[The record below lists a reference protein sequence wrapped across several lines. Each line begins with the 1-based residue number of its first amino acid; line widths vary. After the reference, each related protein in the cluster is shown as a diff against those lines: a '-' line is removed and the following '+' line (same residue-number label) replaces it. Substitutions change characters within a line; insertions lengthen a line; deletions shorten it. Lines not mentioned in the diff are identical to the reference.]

1 VIEKNLNLKR
11 LNEKA
16 WFQIHKQ
23 GPYTQYPSSDAIG
36 FFKNIKNKY
45 NKSVLELGCASG
57 NMQVFFRKE
66 GFDSYGIDLS
76 KEAINFAKKL
86 LKNNKLFN
94 GHLFCQDM
102 TDLHNQKNNFFD
114 IIFDYNSISCLPLYL
129 IEKTFDQINLKMK
142 TFNSYNKIKNLTDYY
157 KIINNPKNSRGGGG
171 VLITNLYSKK
181 TKIKNSRMI
190 NKNTIFVNSAGKTRN
205 YTMTLFNFSE
215 AKNLLNKKNFKII
228 HHEKH
233 SLEIP
238 SNNFYFEKYT
248 FYCIKCA

>member
-1 VIEKNLNLKR
+1 MQTKLNYNLKR

-16 WFQIHKQ
+16 WFSIHKQ
-23 GPYTQYPSSDAIG
+23 GAYTEYPSSDEIG
-36 FFKNIKNKY
+36 FFKNINNKY

-86 LKNNKLFN
+86 LKNNELFN

-102 TDLHNQKNNFFD
+102 TDLHNLKNNFFD

-142 TFNSYNKIKNLTDYY
+142 TFNNYNKIKNLTDYY
-157 KIINNPKNSRGGGG
+157 KIINNSKNSRGGWGY
-171 VLITNLYSKK
+171 L
-181 TKIKNSRMI
+181 
-190 NKNTIFVNSAGKTRN
+190 
-205 YTMTLFNFSE
+205 
-215 AKNLLNKKNFKII
+215 
-228 HHEKH
+228 
-233 SLEIP
+233 
-238 SNNFYFEKYT
+238 
-248 FYCIKCA
+248 